1 MTLMDTNDAVASFCR
16 RQMSADYVTVDT
28 EFIRERNF
36 WPKLCLVQIAGV
48 DEAAAIDSL
57 APGIDLGPVFELMEN
72 GKVAK
77 VFHAARQDIE
87 IFHHL
92 TGAIPAPIFDTQ
104 VAGMVCG
111 FGESVSYETL
121 VAHIAKAQIDKS
133 SRFTDWARRPLSS
146 RQIDYALSDVV
157 HLRPVYEELA
167 RRLEANGRS
176 QWLAEEMAVLTDPA
190 TYRMDPRLAWHRL
203 KTRSHS
209 RRHLAVLREVAAW
222 REIEAQ
228 TRDLPRNRIMRDEM
242 LLEIASHN
250 PRTKADLAR
259 SRSISKG
266 TAEGPMG
273 EAILK
278 AVATGLSIP
287 DAELPELPPH
297 ADLPSGLRPV
307 VELLKV
313 LLKMKCEEHGVA
325 QKLVANTEDL
335 ERIAADDN
343 APVQALHGWRRE
355 VFGEDALAMK
365 NGKLALA
372 VKGRTVRLVPAVK

>member
-16 RQMSADYVTVDT
+16 RQMAADYVTVDT

-372 VKGRTVRLVPAVK
+372 VKGRAVRLVPAVK

>member
-1 MTLMDTNDAVASFCR
+1 
-16 RQMSADYVTVDT
+16 
-28 EFIRERNF
+28 
-36 WPKLCLVQIAGV
+36 
-48 DEAAAIDSL
+48 
-57 APGIDLGPVFELMEN
+57 
-72 GKVAK
+72 
-77 VFHAARQDIE
+77 
-87 IFHHL
+87 
-92 TGAIPAPIFDTQ
+92 
-104 VAGMVCG
+104 
-111 FGESVSYETL
+111 
-121 VAHIAKAQIDKS
+121 
-133 SRFTDWARRPLSS
+133 
-146 RQIDYALSDVV
+146 
-157 HLRPVYEELA
+157 
-167 RRLEANGRS
+167 
-176 QWLAEEMAVLTDPA
+176 
-190 TYRMDPRLAWHRL
+190 
-203 KTRSHS
+203 
-209 RRHLAVLREVAAW
+209 
-222 REIEAQ
+222 
-228 TRDLPRNRIMRDEM
+228 MRDEM

-372 VKGRTVRLVPAVK
+372 VKGRAVRLVPAVK